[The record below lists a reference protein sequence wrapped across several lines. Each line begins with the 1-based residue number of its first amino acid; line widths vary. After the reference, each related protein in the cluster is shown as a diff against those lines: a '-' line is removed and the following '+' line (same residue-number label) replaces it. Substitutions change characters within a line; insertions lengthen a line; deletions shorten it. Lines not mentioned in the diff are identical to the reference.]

1 MNTIER
7 LRKHGYRKWYER
19 QLIESHLYLVTLV
32 LALIVMVA
40 GMEMLSL
47 RRTAQ
52 DVIFDGTLIVGGAWL
67 SWYCWRRYALAMM
80 VAEHVGHQAQCP
92 ACKRLGFRAVPIDE
106 AGGSPLQLVAACP
119 RCGHR
124 WPIDPG
130 A

>member
-32 LALIVMVA
+32 LALVVMVA
-40 GMEMLSL
+40 GLELLSVRESL
-47 RRTAQ
+47 A
-52 DVIFDGTLIVGGAWL
+52 DVLFDGSLIAGGAWL
-67 SWYCWRRYALAMM
+67 AWTCWRRYALAMM

-92 ACKRLGFRAVPIDE
+92 GCQRLGFRAVPAE
-106 AGGSPLQLVAACP
+106 ESGTPMQLVAACP